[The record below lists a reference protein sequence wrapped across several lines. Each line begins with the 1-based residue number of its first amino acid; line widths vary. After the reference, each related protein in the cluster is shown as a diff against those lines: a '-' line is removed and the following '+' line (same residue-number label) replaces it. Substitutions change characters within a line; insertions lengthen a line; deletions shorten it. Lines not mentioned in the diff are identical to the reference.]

1 VKILLSFLQDTTDL
15 PHPVPAY
22 RFWSYYLKNGIT
34 EAGMQWL
41 ETPATDWAEGLM
53 YLQNPGELER
63 WKAKVWQLTLEHIK
77 SNRHQIDI
85 FLCYLYPGQIDPS
98 AIAEIKKQGI
108 PCINFYCDNV
118 REFEK
123 VPLEFTVF
131 DLIWVP
137 EYEALPMYKRA
148 GINYTNLP
156 MPMWVDYKHRQGIP
170 VSELPGISFV
180 GSKDLYREQLL
191 GEIINK
197 GVNVT
202 IRGSGWQKV
211 NDIQAS
217 VKPTAYHSIL
227 NQINFIKDKGLK
239 ALLIKTIQKNQDI
252 QLFPINPE
260 LIQPIP
266 DFAEYIHIIQNSTI
280 TLGINRV
287 FSFKRTH
294 LNPLVY
300 SRLRDIEAPMLG
312 ACYLT
317 EYSEGLRNIYDLGAE
332 IYTYKD
338 AAELIDKAHELLT
351 DQAKRETL
359 RLNGRHKALTELSIP
374 NSLQKIKSIIYQ

>member
-1 VKILLSFLQDTTDL
+1 V
-15 PHPVPAY
+15 
-22 RFWSYYLKNGIT
+22 
-34 EAGMQWL
+34 
-41 ETPATDWAEGLM
+41 
-53 YLQNPGELER
+53 
-63 WKAKVWQLTLEHIK
+63 
-77 SNRHQIDI
+77 
-85 FLCYLYPGQIDPS
+85 
-98 AIAEIKKQGI
+98 I